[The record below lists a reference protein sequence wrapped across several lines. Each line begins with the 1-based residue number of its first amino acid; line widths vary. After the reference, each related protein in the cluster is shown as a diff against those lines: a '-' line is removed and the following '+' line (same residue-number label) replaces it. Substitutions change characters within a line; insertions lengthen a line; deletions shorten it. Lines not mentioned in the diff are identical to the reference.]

1 MVLELLKIYIYIQF
15 KTALIHSDD
24 WCNIHALF
32 IVQIELFATNKP
44 KICFNPAAN

>member
-24 WCNIHALF
+24 WCNIHAF

-44 KICFNPAAN
+44 KICFNQAAN